1 MKANLLISRDQYV
14 TGRMRQIFLTILICV
29 RTSCLAVGV
38 SHPSGLAR
46 LLNFDSVLMMSFT
59 LTLPRLK
66 SWDSCFSHHCGL
78 SENPW
83 PAFVLH
89 GVRRRFG
96 LLPGVRVPHG
106 AQIQKSLC
114 RRGEHRQ
121 SLLFYVHSRVYIAV
135 MMCTAYRA
143 CPFPDR
149 QVLGFRIPVS
159 ADVAGLA

>member
-1 MKANLLISRDQYV
+1 MASA
-14 TGRMRQIFLTILICV
+14 FL
-29 RTSCLAVGV
+29 SCIAASIKCL
-38 SHPSGLAR
+38 
-46 LLNFDSVLMMSFT
+46 FVLMTFT
-59 LTLPRLK
+59 GYKRRRSQLELQDPKSSREKLTLPRLK
-66 SWDSCFSHHCGL
+66 SWDSCFNHHCGL

-96 LLPGVRVPHG
+96 LLPGARVPHG

-114 RRGEHRQ
+114 RCGEHRQ
-121 SLLFYVHSRVYIAV
+121 SLLLYVHSRVYIAV
-135 MMCTAYRA
+135 MMGTAYRT
-143 CPFPDR
+143 CPFPDG